1 MPQIVQLPQIFWSQ
15 LFWLLLV
22 FGIIYF
28 AIGRGMVPKIQSVVD
43 DRDKKISDDLAAAQN
58 ARDDAEKVEAAY
70 RERIEA
76 SRADAMKLAAEAK
89 QDAAREV
96 EKRLAVIDAE
106 IGKRTD
112 EAQARIRD
120 AADKARKELEP
131 VAAEAASQLVTKLTG
146 KTVTSADAQPAVKAV
161 LNG

>member
-43 DRDKKISDDLAAAQN
+43 DRDKKIADDLAAAQK
-58 ARDDAEKVEAAY
+58 ARDDAEAVEAAY

-76 SRADAMKLAAEAK
+76 TRADAMKLAAEAK

-96 EKRLAVIDAE
+96 EKRLAAIDAE
-106 IGKRTD
+106 IGKRTE
-112 EAQARIRD
+112 EAEARIRD

-131 VAAEAASQLVTKLTG
+131 VAADAAGQLVAKLTG
-146 KTVTSADAQPAVKAV
+146 KTVDATDAQNTVKAV

>member
-43 DRDKKISDDLAAAQN
+43 DRDKKIADDLAAAQK
-58 ARDDAEKVEAAY
+58 ARDDAEAVETAY

-76 SRADAMKLAAEAK
+76 TRADAMKLAAEAK

-96 EKRLAVIDAE
+96 EKRLAAIDAE

-131 VAAEAASQLVTKLTG
+131 VAAEATSQLVTKLTG
-146 KTVTSADAQPAVKAV
+146 RPVDVAEAQPAVKAV

>member
-43 DRDKKISDDLAAAQN
+43 DRDKKIADDLAAAQK
-58 ARDDAEKVEAAY
+58 ARDDAEQVEAAY

-76 SRADAMKLAAEAK
+76 TRADAMKLAAEAK

-131 VAAEAASQLVTKLTG
+131 VAAEAASQLVAKLTG
-146 KTVTSADAQPAVKAV
+146 KAVDAADAQNTVKAV

>member
-43 DRDKKISDDLAAAQN
+43 DRDKKIADDLAAAQK
-58 ARDDAEKVEAAY
+58 ARDDAEQVEAAY

-96 EKRLAVIDAE
+96 EKRLAAIDAE
-106 IGKRTD
+106 TAKRTD

-131 VAAEAASQLVTKLTG
+131 VAAEAASQLVSKLTG
-146 KTVTSADAQPAVKAV
+146 KSVDAAGAQSAVKAV

>member
-43 DRDKKISDDLAAAQN
+43 DRDKKISDDLAAAQK

-76 SRADAMKLAAEAK
+76 TRADAMKLAAEAK

-120 AADKARKELEP
+120 AADKARRELEP

-146 KTVTSADAQPAVKAV
+146 KTVTAADAQPAVKAV

>member
-1 MPQIVQLPQIFWSQ
+1 LPQIVQLPQIFWSQ

-43 DRDKKISDDLAAAQN
+43 DRDKKISDDLAAAQK

-76 SRADAMKLAAEAK
+76 TRADAMKLAAEAK

-120 AADKARKELEP
+120 AADKARRELEP

>member
-1 MPQIVQLPQIFWSQ
+1 LPQIVQLPQIFWSQ

-43 DRDKKISDDLAAAQN
+43 DRDKKISDDLAAAQK

-76 SRADAMKLAAEAK
+76 SRADAMRLAAEAK

-96 EKRLAVIDAE
+96 EKRLAAIDAE

-120 AADKARKELEP
+120 AAEKARRELEP

>member
-1 MPQIVQLPQIFWSQ
+1 LPQIVQLPQIFWSQ

-43 DRDKKISDDLAAAQN
+43 DRDKKISDDLAAAQK

-76 SRADAMKLAAEAK
+76 TRADAMKLAAEAK

-96 EKRLAVIDAE
+96 EKRLAAIDAE

-120 AADKARKELEP
+120 AADKARRELEP

>member
-43 DRDKKISDDLAAAQN
+43 DRDKKISDDLAAAQK

-96 EKRLAVIDAE
+96 EKRLAAIDAE

-112 EAQARIRD
+112 EAQGRIRD
-120 AADKARKELEP
+120 AADKARRELEP

>member
-1 MPQIVQLPQIFWSQ
+1 LPQIVQLPQIFWSQ

-43 DRDKKISDDLAAAQN
+43 DRDKKIADDLAAAQK

-76 SRADAMKLAAEAK
+76 TRADAMKLAAEAK

-96 EKRLAVIDAE
+96 EKRLAAIDAE

-120 AADKARKELEP
+120 AAEKARKELEP

-146 KTVTSADAQPAVKAV
+146 RPVDAAEAQPAVKAV

>member
-43 DRDKKISDDLAAAQN
+43 DRDKKIADDLAAAQK
-58 ARDDAEKVEAAY
+58 ARDDAEQVEAAY

-76 SRADAMKLAAEAK
+76 TRADAMKLAAEAK

-96 EKRLAVIDAE
+96 EKRLAAIDAE

-112 EAQARIRD
+112 EAQARIRE
-120 AADKARKELEP
+120 AADKARRELEP

-146 KTVTSADAQPAVKAV
+146 KPVDAAEAQPVVKAV

>member
-1 MPQIVQLPQIFWSQ
+1 LPQIVQLPQIFWSQ

-43 DRDKKISDDLAAAQN
+43 DRDKKISDDLAAAQK

-96 EKRLAVIDAE
+96 EKRLAAIDAE

-112 EAQARIRD
+112 EAQGRIRD
-120 AADKARKELEP
+120 AADKARRELEP

>member
-1 MPQIVQLPQIFWSQ
+1 MPQIDQLPAIYASQ

-43 DRDKKISDDLAAAQN
+43 DRDKKIADDLAAAQK
-58 ARDDAEKVEAAY
+58 ARDDAEQVEAAY

-76 SRADAMKLAAEAK
+76 TRADAMKLAAEAK

-131 VAAEAASQLVTKLTG
+131 VAAEAASQLVAKLTG
-146 KTVTSADAQPAVKAV
+146 KAVDAADAQNTVKAV

>member
-1 MPQIVQLPQIFWSQ
+1 LPQIVQLPQIFWSQ

-43 DRDKKISDDLAAAQN
+43 DRDKKIADDLAAAQK
-58 ARDDAEKVEAAY
+58 ARDDAEAVEAAY

-76 SRADAMKLAAEAK
+76 SRADAMKLAAESK

-96 EKRLAVIDAE
+96 EKRLAAIDAE
-106 IGKRTD
+106 TAKRTD

-120 AADKARKELEP
+120 AAEKAREELEP

-146 KTVTSADAQPAVKAV
+146 RPVDAAEAQPAVKAV

>member
-43 DRDKKISDDLAAAQN
+43 DRDKKISDDLAAAQK

-96 EKRLAVIDAE
+96 EKRLAAIDAE

-120 AADKARKELEP
+120 AADKARRELEP

-146 KTVTSADAQPAVKAV
+146 MTVTSADAQPAVKAV

>member
-1 MPQIVQLPQIFWSQ
+1 LPQIVQLPQIFWSQ

-43 DRDKKISDDLAAAQN
+43 DRDKKIADDLAAAQK
-58 ARDDAEKVEAAY
+58 ARDDAEQVEAAY

-76 SRADAMKLAAEAK
+76 TRADAMKLAAEAK

-96 EKRLAVIDAE
+96 EKRLAAIDAE

-120 AADKARKELEP
+120 AADKARRELEP

>member
-43 DRDKKISDDLAAAQN
+43 DRDKKIADDLAAAQK
-58 ARDDAEKVEAAY
+58 ARDDAEQVEAAY

-76 SRADAMKLAAEAK
+76 TRADAMKLAAEAK

-131 VAAEAASQLVTKLTG
+131 VAAEAASQLVAKLTG
-146 KTVTSADAQPAVKAV
+146 KAVDASDAQNTVKAV

>member
-43 DRDKKISDDLAAAQN
+43 DRDKKIADDLAAAQK

-76 SRADAMKLAAEAK
+76 TRADAMKLAAEAK

-96 EKRLAVIDAE
+96 EKRLAAIDAE
-106 IGKRTD
+106 IGKRTE
-112 EAQARIRD
+112 EAEARIRD

-131 VAAEAASQLVTKLTG
+131 VAADAAGQLVAKLTG
-146 KTVTSADAQPAVKAV
+146 KTVDATDAQNTVKAV

>member
-43 DRDKKISDDLAAAQN
+43 DRDKKIADDLAAAQK
-58 ARDDAEKVEAAY
+58 ARDDAEQVEAAY

-76 SRADAMKLAAEAK
+76 TRADAMKLAAEAK

-96 EKRLAVIDAE
+96 EKRLAAIDAE
-106 IGKRTD
+106 IGKRTE

-120 AADKARKELEP
+120 AAEKARKELEP
-131 VAAEAASQLVTKLTG
+131 VAADAAGQLVAKLTG
-146 KTVTSADAQPAVKAV
+146 KAVDATDAQNTVKAV

>member
-43 DRDKKISDDLAAAQN
+43 DRDKKIADDLAAAQK
-58 ARDDAEKVEAAY
+58 ARDDAEAVEAAY

-76 SRADAMKLAAEAK
+76 TRADAMKLAAEAK

-96 EKRLAVIDAE
+96 EKRLAAIDAE

-112 EAQARIRD
+112 DAQARIRD
-120 AADKARKELEP
+120 AAEKARKELEP
-131 VAAEAASQLVTKLTG
+131 VAADAASQLVAKLTG
-146 KTVTSADAQPAVKAV
+146 KTVDATDAQTTVKAV

>member
-1 MPQIVQLPQIFWSQ
+1 MPQINQLPDIFFSQ

-43 DRDKKISDDLAAAQN
+43 DRDKKISDDLAAAQK

-76 SRADAMKLAAEAK
+76 TRADAMKLAAEAK

-120 AADKARKELEP
+120 AADKARRELEP

-146 KTVTSADAQPAVKAV
+146 KTVTAADAQPAVKAV

>member
-1 MPQIVQLPQIFWSQ
+1 LPQIVQLPQIFWSQ

-43 DRDKKISDDLAAAQN
+43 DRDKKISDDLAAAQK

-76 SRADAMKLAAEAK
+76 TRADAMKLAAEAK

-120 AADKARKELEP
+120 AADKARRELEP

-146 KTVTSADAQPAVKAV
+146 KTVTAADAQPAVKAV

>member
-1 MPQIVQLPQIFWSQ
+1 LPQIVQLPQIFWSQ

-43 DRDKKISDDLAAAQN
+43 DRDKKIADDLAAAQK
-58 ARDDAEKVEAAY
+58 ARDDAEQVEAAY

-76 SRADAMKLAAEAK
+76 TRADAMKLAAEAK

-131 VAAEAASQLVTKLTG
+131 VAAEAASQLVAKLTG
-146 KTVTSADAQPAVKAV
+146 KAVDASDAQNTVKAV

>member
-43 DRDKKISDDLAAAQN
+43 DRDKKIADDLAAAQK
-58 ARDDAEKVEAAY
+58 ARDDAEQVEATY

-76 SRADAMKLAAEAK
+76 TRADAMKLAAEAK

-96 EKRLAVIDAE
+96 EKRLASIDAE
-106 IGKRTD
+106 LGKRTD

-120 AADKARKELEP
+120 AAEKARKELEP
-131 VAAEAASQLVTKLTG
+131 VAAEATSQLVTKLTG
-146 KTVTSADAQPAVKAV
+146 RSVDVAEAQPAVKAV

>member
-43 DRDKKISDDLAAAQN
+43 DRDKKISDDLAAAQK

-106 IGKRTD
+106 ISKRTD
-112 EAQARIRD
+112 EAQARIRV

-146 KTVTSADAQPAVKAV
+146 KSVDAAEAQSAVKAV